1 MLHMGYDIDVFHQVR
16 IIHVVS
22 IETSNA
28 KRYVLDIDIPYVMFR
43 DLMLNGESVIFQI
56 NS

>member
-1 MLHMGYDIDVFHQVR
+1 MGYDIDVFHQVR